1 MFRKKGNNV
10 QYSVLRE
17 LVKLLSRHWH
27 SNSNILSQFA
37 LAASQAIHVTPI
49 VYSRWI
55 FDRVAMVVWSRFG
68 WKWLLPLWLRF
79 HSFPLPSLGVLCGF
93 CSGAGPSD
101 IYAGFRFCLP
111 DPSTA
116 PSRVRIR
123 IHASSLSVIS
133 HGGG

>member
-1 MFRKKGNNV
+1 MFKKKKEMKKINQITWPAWLV
-10 QYSVLRE
+10 SV
-17 LVKLLSRHWH
+17 VYPLLTKQK
-27 SNSNILSQFA
+27 I
-37 LAASQAIHVTPI
+37 LAASQAIHVATF

-55 FDRVAMVVWSRFG
+55 FDRAVMLVWSRFG
-68 WKWLLPLWLRF
+68 RERLLPLWLRF

-101 IYAGFRFCLP
+101 IYVGFRFCLP

-123 IHASSLSVIS
+123 IRDKTLSLIS